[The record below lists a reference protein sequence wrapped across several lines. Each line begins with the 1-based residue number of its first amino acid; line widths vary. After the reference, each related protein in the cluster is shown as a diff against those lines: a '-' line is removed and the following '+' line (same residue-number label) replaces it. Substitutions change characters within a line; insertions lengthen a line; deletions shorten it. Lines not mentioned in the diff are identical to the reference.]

1 MTSPSVPPARPV
13 DVDTAFWL
21 WAVALPLMVAGYV
34 IDLLAAAQRPGGLMI
49 AISLVFVAVL
59 AAVVATF
66 LLLMR
71 QGYRWARTLL
81 TGGAIAS
88 VVYSVTNLFTGE
100 RPMPAEVGYAAA
112 AIFGSVLLAGG
123 VYLLHR
129 KDAHEFFTR

>member
-1 MTSPSVPPARPV
+1 M

-21 WAVALPLMVAGYV
+21 WVAALPLMVIGYV
-34 IDLLAAAQRPGGLMI
+34 IDLLSAEPRPGGLLI

-71 QGYRWARTLL
+71 QGYRWTRTLL

-88 VVYSVTNLFTGE
+88 VVYSVMNLFGGE

-112 AIFGSVLLAGG
+112 VIFGSVLLAGG

-129 KDAHEFFTR
+129 KDAHAFFHR